1 MATAF
6 SICQFTSYAH
16 WYQPPIS
23 RRTNRPTFVRW
34 PRIDRQVEEY
44 LDYIHLN
51 PAMARIVS
59 ASRGESLFGVP
70 LEKSRWCLCE
80 ATRQASRL
88 DGVAKDSAAGR
99 FDSWTKPIAR
109 A

>member
-34 PRIDRQVEEY
+34 PRIARPVEEY

-51 PAMARIVS
+51 PARARIVS
-59 ASRGESLFGVP
+59 ASREESLLDCRWRSLAGVY
-70 LEKSRWCLCE
+70 
-80 ATRQASRL
+80 
-88 DGVAKDSAAGR
+88 AKPPRKRPGWMAWQRTSAAGR
-99 FDSWTKPIAR
+99 FDSWTQPIAR